1 MGIVLD
7 STVVI
12 AAERSG
18 KNPRGVIEDLT
29 ASVGDTEAAL
39 SVITVIELA
48 HGIERA
54 NSVERRT
61 TRQRFLDELLQE
73 IAIEPVTVPIAFR
86 AGQIDGE
93 LAARGLRVALG
104 DLLIGATA
112 LHLGFEVVTDNVRHF
127 KMIPNLIVK
136 QL

>member
-7 STVVI
+7 STVLI

-18 KNPRGVIEDLT
+18 KNPRRIVEEMAARL
-29 ASVGDTEAAL
+29 GDTEATL
-39 SVITVIELA
+39 SVITVLELA

-54 NSVERRT
+54 NSTERRDA
-61 TRQRFLDELLQE
+61 RARFLDELLQE

-86 AGQIDGE
+86 AGKVDGE
-93 LAARGLRVALG
+93 LAAKGVRIALG

-112 LHLGFEVVTDNVRHF
+112 LHLGFDLVTDNTRHF
-127 KMIPNLIVK
+127 KMIPNLVVK
-136 QL
+136 RL

>member
-1 MGIVLD
+1 MGVVLD

-18 KNPRGVIEDLT
+18 KNPRRVIEDL
-29 ASVGDTEAAL
+29 AARLGDTEATL
-39 SVITVIELA
+39 SVVTVIEIA

-61 TRQRFLDELLQE
+61 TRQRLLDELLQK

-86 AGQIDGE
+86 AGKIDGE
-93 LAARGLRVALG
+93 LAARGVRVALG

-112 LHLGFEVVTDNVRHF
+112 LHLGFEVVTHNVRHF
-127 KMIPNLIVK
+127 KMIPNLLVK
-136 QL
+136 EL